1 LDSTRFSTI
10 AHRDLVLCNPIG
22 SERMDRVLA
31 LLEAKPGERAL
42 DVGCGKAEVLLR
54 LIERYGVS
62 GVGVDTNAEFLA
74 EARSG
79 LARRAPQGELVLHA
93 CDVADFAAEPESFDI
108 ALCTG
113 STHAYGGYRRTLRAQ
128 SALVR
133 PGGHLVIGEGYWKRE
148 PDPEYLALLGG
159 TRDEFADH
167 AGNVQA
173 AVEEGLVPLFAS
185 VSSDDDWD
193 QYEGTYALTVERH
206 VRAHPE
212 DADGPAMLAR
222 IRRWC
227 DGYLRWGRDTLGFAL
242 YLFRRD

>member
-1 LDSTRFSTI
+1 
-10 AHRDLVLCNPIG
+10 
-22 SERMDRVLA
+22 MDHVLA
-31 LLEAKPGERAL
+31 LLDAKPGERAL

-54 LIERYGVS
+54 LIERFGVK

-74 EARSG
+74 EARAG
-79 LARRAPQGELVLHA
+79 LARRAPRGDLILHA
-93 CDVADFAAEPESFDI
+93 CDVAEFTAAPESFDI
-108 ALCTG
+108 GLCIG
-113 STHAYGGYRRTLRAQ
+113 STHVYGGYRPTLRAL

-133 PGGHLVIGEGYWKRE
+133 PGGQLVVGEGYWKRE
-148 PDPEYLALLGG
+148 PDPAYLKLLGG
-159 TRDEFADH
+159 TREEFTDH

-193 QYEGTYALTVERH
+193 RYEGTYALTIERY

-222 IRRWC
+222 IRRWR